1 MTSKKAAAL
10 PAGSPRAPLKIP
22 SDAAT
27 VWAVLQMEG
36 LKLVKD
42 PVEILSRSAQPA
54 LWLLIFGEAFDHAH
68 AIPTGN
74 ISYLAFLA
82 PGILAQ
88 SITFVSIFN
97 GLAIIWEKDM
107 GLMQKILATPI
118 RRGALVLGKM
128 LSASLRSFSQLGVI
142 LAMAWMLGIHFEW
155 SLARVLGL
163 LLMTVLGSTFFAG
176 MSMVL
181 AAIVRTRE
189 RMMGI
194 GQLVTMPLFFASSAL
209 YPVSIMPPWL
219 RLISSFNPMSYL
231 VDALRGLLTDPSYAN
246 FPTDAGIL
254 ALAAFVIWA
263 LATRQ
268 YPRLLY

>member
-1 MTSKKAAAL
+1 MSRKAAAS
-10 PAGSPRAPLKIP
+10 PAALAKAGPKIP
-22 SDAAT
+22 SYLYS
-27 VWAVLQMEG
+27 VWVIIQLES
-36 LKLVKD
+36 LKIFKD
-42 PVEILSRSAQPA
+42 PTEILSRSAQPA
-54 LWLLIFGEAFDHAH
+54 LWLLIFGEAFDHAR
-68 AIPTGN
+68 AVPTGN

-128 LSASLRSFSQLGVI
+128 LSASLRSFSQLLVI
-142 LAMAWMLGIHFEW
+142 LLMAWALGIHFEW
-155 SLARVLGL
+155 SLMRVLGI
-163 LLMTVLGSTFFAG
+163 LLMTVLGSTFFSG
-176 MSMVL
+176 LSMVI
-181 AAIVRTRE
+181 ASVVRTRD

-209 YPVSIMPPWL
+209 YPLAIMPGWL
-219 RLISSFNPMSYL
+219 KITSSLNPMSYL
-231 VDALRGLLTDPSYAN
+231 VDALRGLLTDPAYAS
-246 FPTDAGIL
+246 FAADAGLLLL
-254 ALAAFVIWA
+254 ACLGIWA
-263 LATRQ
+263 VATRQ